1 MLSSRKDEIGMLH
14 KGFNDMAVEINDLI
28 EKNYVNELLKKE
40 AQLKT
45 LESQM
50 DPHFL
55 YNTLEMVNW
64 MAERN
69 EKENVQTVIQ
79 KMSTFYRLVLSKG
92 KDIVTIREELAL
104 CETYLT
110 IQQMR
115 FQGRIQYERDV
126 DDEILDYLIP
136 KITLQ
141 PFVENAICMELL
153 HR

>member
-55 YNTLEMVNW
+55 YNTLDS
-64 MAERN
+64 
-69 EKENVQTVIQ
+69 I
-79 KMSTFYRLVLSKG
+79 
-92 KDIVTIREELAL
+92 
-104 CETYLT
+104 
-110 IQQMR
+110 
-115 FQGRIQYERDV
+115 
-126 DDEILDYLIP
+126 
-136 KITLQ
+136 
-141 PFVENAICMELL
+141 
-153 HR
+153 H